1 MKKLYV
7 LQYSVQQ
14 QCFHVT
20 SMHNTIEIN
29 VGVFLNNSP
38 LEYIPILYSS
48 DKMVLLELTEKLT
61 NIRLDPS
68 QPFTEAQR
76 IEFSKVLDK
85 YSDQLTIPVPHN

>member
-14 QCFHVT
+14 QCFQVT

-61 NIRLDPS
+61 NIRLDLSHLLKLKGLSFPRYWTNT
-68 QPFTEAQR
+68 Q
-76 IEFSKVLDK
+76 I
-85 YSDQLTIPVPHN
+85 N

>member
-1 MKKLYV
+1 
-7 LQYSVQQ
+7 
-14 QCFHVT
+14 
-20 SMHNTIEIN
+20 
-29 VGVFLNNSP
+29 
-38 LEYIPILYSS
+38 
-48 DKMVLLELTEKLT
+48 MVLLELTEKLT

>member
-7 LQYSVQQ
+7 LQYSAQQ

-20 SMHNTIEIN
+20 SIHNAIEIN

-48 DKMVLLELTEKLT
+48 DKMVLLDLTEKLT

-68 QPFTEAQR
+68 QPFTEEQR
-76 IEFSKVLDK
+76 VEFSKVLDK
-85 YSDQLTIPVPHN
+85 YSDKLTIPVPHN